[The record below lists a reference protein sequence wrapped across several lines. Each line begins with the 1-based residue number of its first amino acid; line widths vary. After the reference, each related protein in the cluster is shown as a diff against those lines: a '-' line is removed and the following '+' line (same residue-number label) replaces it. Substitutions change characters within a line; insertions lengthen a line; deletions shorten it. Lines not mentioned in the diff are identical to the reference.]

1 MTTTASATRSA
12 PVTAIHRLE
21 APSGGQVDVTVGQK
35 LLIRW
40 MWRPG
45 SRDEHGGTPGD
56 GRLSPGRLSPDSEPP
71 MTADTERHHRAV
83 AWSGIGRRWAWGL
96 AFGVIAV
103 AAGICAL
110 VWPGITLLAAAVIFG
125 VQLIISVWLL
135 LFGVMEIS
143 LALRLRSAAQ
153 PAHGWYAR
161 PRGPT

>member
-1 MTTTASATRSA
+1 MATQ
-12 PVTAIHRLE
+12 
-21 APSGGQVDVTVGQK
+21 SGED
-35 LLIRW
+35 LL
-40 MWRPG
+40 
-45 SRDEHGGTPGD
+45 
-56 GRLSPGRLSPDSEPP
+56 
-71 MTADTERHHRAV
+71 A
-83 AWSGIGRRWAWGL
+83 GIGRVGRHWGL
-96 AFGVIAV
+96 LMVFGVITVALGLAAV
-103 AAGICAL
+103 

>member
-1 MTTTASATRSA
+1 
-12 PVTAIHRLE
+12 
-21 APSGGQVDVTVGQK
+21 
-35 LLIRW
+35 
-40 MWRPG
+40 
-45 SRDEHGGTPGD
+45 
-56 GRLSPGRLSPDSEPP
+56 